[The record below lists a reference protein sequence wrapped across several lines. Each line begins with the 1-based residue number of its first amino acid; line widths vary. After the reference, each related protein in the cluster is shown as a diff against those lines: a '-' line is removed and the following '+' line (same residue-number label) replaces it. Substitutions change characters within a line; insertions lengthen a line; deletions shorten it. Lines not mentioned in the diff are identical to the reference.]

1 MNKHLSSAE
10 KAKIKELQEKLRP
23 LNQSGLSQNDQEM
36 RDKLQAELDNI
47 IAAECPLCGSV
58 MIQSIN
64 KPFISKEEEA
74 EASLWS
80 I

>member
-1 MNKHLSSAE
+1 MNKHLSAVE

-23 LNQSGLSQNDQEM
+23 LSQSGLSQNDQEL

-74 EASLWS
+74 EA
-80 I
+80 

>member
-1 MNKHLSSAE
+1 MNKHLSAAE
-10 KAKIKELQEKLRP
+10 KAKINELQEKLRP
-23 LNQSGLSQNDQEM
+23 LSQSGLSQNDQEL

>member
-1 MNKHLSSAE
+1 MNKHLSAAE

-23 LNQSGLSQNDQEM
+23 LSQSGLSQNDQER

-47 IAAECPLCGSV
+47 IEAECPLCGSV